1 MEITYTQDY
10 LNLQKIFK
18 EKGYSRGTKDTTPI
32 YYWDGKPQKQ
42 KLTPSHYVCAI
53 RHKQIKFSD
62 VPEKY
67 RTREFFL
74 HALSSGSVDIVN
86 YVKSH
91 PEKFNKNFFKDHIET
106 NSSAL
111 HYQFNDFEIM
121 PLEYIDEEMVACA
134 LFKTMDGCLY
144 GRSNAT
150 NDWFYSICKRKKEVL
165 TQEVYTLEARCFAI
179 NRHDIDKFLNATP
192 QKYRTKKYY
201 FNLCSKNPTPIMEYI
216 PKNILTSNFLA
227 ALIADDPKNIQCFT
241 ESALEQTDPTTRTGL
256 KFWQIAVMRNGYVID
271 CIPLNE
277 EKIKFFLEFY
287 DKDSYEYEDS
297 FKEHYK
303 AYLRAKDPT
312 PKQEVSKISGMM
324 TLATA
329 MSGASIDTAIEA
341 GNNAMNALTDNQKL
355 LPISF
360 RNAVPK
366 KYCKIYDKEEYLAE
380 IYKKLNIEI
389 IREED
394 SYYYRVILPEGLSI
408 VQDDFGYSLQKGEE
422 TLLHYYDRGPFY
434 DRTVTVDM
442 LYVTL

>member
-1 MEITYTQDY
+1 MKITDTQAY
-10 LNLQKIFK
+10 ISLIENFY

-91 PEKFNKNFFKDHIET
+91 PEKFNKDFFKDHIET

-144 GRSNAT
+144 GRLNAT
-150 NDWFYSICKRKKEVL
+150 NDCFYSICKRKKEVL

-216 PKNILTSNFLA
+216 PKDILTSNFLA

-303 AYLRAKDPT
+303 AYLRAKNPT

-324 TLATA
+324 TLAAA
-329 MSGASIDTAIEA
+329 MSGANIDTAIET
-341 GNNAMNALTDNQKL
+341 GNNVMNALTDNQKL

-366 KYCKIYDKEEYLAE
+366 
-380 IYKKLNIEI
+380 
-389 IREED
+389 
-394 SYYYRVILPEGLSI
+394 ILQNL
-408 VQDDFGYSLQKGEE
+408 
-422 TLLHYYDRGPFY
+422 
-434 DRTVTVDM
+434 
-442 LYVTL
+442 